1 MEIEKGYHCVY
12 SLKYHI
18 VWVTK
23 YRYAKFFR
31 QVEQA
36 ARKVLFEIAESY
48 DWEIEELGVE
58 PDHIHAYISTE
69 PTDKPCDVVKRL
81 KEESSRTLGKQY
93 SYLKNKKGAVWNRGY
108 FMTTVNDKTT
118 SEQIKRY
125 IKNQKLVAA
134 QGKLFE

>member
-1 MEIEKGYHCVY
+1 MKIEKGYHCVY

-18 VWVTK
+18 VWITK

-31 QVEQA
+31 QVEQD
-36 ARKVLFEIAESY
+36 ARKRLFEIAQDY

-58 PDHIHAYISTE
+58 PDHVHVYISTE
-69 PTDKPCDVVKRL
+69 PTDKPCDIVKRL
-81 KEESSRTLGKQY
+81 KEESSKILGKQY
-93 SYLKNKKGAVWNRGY
+93 PYLKNKKGTVWGRGY
-108 FMTTVNDKTT
+108 FMTTVNDRTT

-125 IKNQKLVAA
+125 IRNQKLVAA

>member
-18 VWVTK
+18 VWITK
-23 YRYAKFFR
+23 YRYNKFFK
-31 QVEQA
+31 QVEQE
-36 ARKVLFEIAESY
+36 ARKVLQQIAVDY

-58 PDHIHAYISTE
+58 PDHVHVYISTE
-69 PTDKPCDVVKRL
+69 PTDKPTDVVKRL
-81 KEESSRTLGKQY
+81 KEESSKALGKQY
-93 SYLKNKKGAVWNRGY
+93 PYLKNKKGAVWGRGY
-108 FMTTVNDKTT
+108 FMTTVNDRTT

-125 IKNQKLVAA
+125 IRNQKLVAA